1 MPIVNDIIV
10 IQVKGKSNL
19 DIFASRSYCGTHP
32 PHVKGGS
39 NVLGE
44 LNKFIFTSTMPLNSE
59 NYNFSTL
66 FSIKDHP
73 LFSLSINS
81 SLIGY

>member
-39 NVLGE
+39 NVPE
-44 LNKFIFTSTMPLNSE
+44 VPNKFIFTSTMPLNSE
-59 NYNFSTL
+59 NYNVSTL